1 MLQCIINIKKYQYM
15 YNCLE
20 RPPKWSLKRGYF
32 TYFMKS
38 CDIFKVISN
47 NGQVR
52 KSRLFNEFNVPTE
65 HTTETFCMLFSMFL
79 LLF

>member
-1 MLQCIINIKKYQYM
+1 MLQGIINIKKYQYM

-38 CDIFKVISN
+38 CDIFSRNIENNIQKVSGVCSVGTLN
-47 NGQVR
+47 SLN
-52 KSRLFNEFNVPTE
+52 KRLFRT
-65 HTTETFCMLFSMFL
+65 
-79 LLF
+79 